1 MVESRKVC
9 LEEVKSKETDRPA
22 AEGEASAVMEA
33 DALLGNVEN
42 GTAELVVEKD
52 VLVEEFTRSETTR
65 EEKVIFSAFL
75 RVYSFVSSLRQKLGT
90 HTTRVHGPC
99 NAAYSIAW
107 TLKRDSLLFH

>member
-65 EEKVIFSAFL
+65 EEKVIFFCLS
-75 RVYSFVSSLRQKLGT
+75 SSLQFCFISSTKARHT
-90 HTTRVHGPC
+90 HYPC
-99 NAAYSIAW
+99 PRAV
-107 TLKRDSLLFH
+107 